1 MTSWSLEVQGL
12 PRCCHGDNY
21 LSRGEVTR
29 PEQML
34 IHRRIWCVVVFSL
47 LTPGQ
52 GLDITSLSYCVCLC
66 TSIHVLVLYVPA
78 IHSLRASSFDLLLH
92 EYVTSVLSWC
102 SFLFIS
108 PGRGRHVEA
117 DVGRGRL
124 MQREAEAG
132 RGKGSL
138 AVTALILRWFK
149 GLLHCPQ
156 GKSHPSLF
164 YLSSLS
170 FSLRLCWW

>member
-66 TSIHVLVLYVPA
+66 TSIHVLVLYVPV
-78 IHSLRASSFDLLLH
+78 IHSFIACIAIYDLFLHGYVSVVLIFLLVH
-92 EYVTSVLSWC
+92 LSIDDWVWHMETYVKCEDGAPDWLPCQQAEIVA
-102 SFLFIS
+102 
-108 PGRGRHVEA
+108 G
-117 DVGRGRL
+117 
-124 MQREAEAG
+124 EAEAG
-132 RGKGSL
+132 RGSL
-138 AVTALILRWFK
+138 AVTAVIFR
-149 GLLHCPQ
+149 
-156 GKSHPSLF
+156 
-164 YLSSLS
+164 
-170 FSLRLCWW
+170 